1 MFRPVSSALR
11 SSRESLCSEVST
23 SSSCTGEA
31 VWVTLIVSPESS
43 VGEPG
48 VPGLRSTKKLPSR
61 KMRGRTLA
69 VASSCSGSAESLS
82 SIVISAAFEP
92 STPVDGLDLADLDAR
107 DPHRRVGPDRVRRLE
122 LRLDLEAV
130 RERDVLG
137 EAEEQD
143 ERGEDQPHQADEG
156 VRAARGVA
164 AGAGHHLRL
173 RVALGPGLLRARD
186 VGRDRLAGQELLVAG
201 LALTRL
207 ARRGGVRVR
216 VGVQVVGLQRAVGRR
231 RRRSALVVRALRRGD
246 DDEALPGAV
255 AVADAEQRGDVA
267 EPQRQVVADR
277 LGGREVVERRAQRLH
292 QVGRCARCRA
302 GPAGRRRR
310 S

>member
-82 SIVISAAFEP
+82 SIVISAALEP
-92 STPVDGLDLADLDAR
+92 STPVTDLTLPTSTPAIRTGELGRIEFADSNWALIWKPCVNGMSLVKPKNR
-107 DPHRRVGPDRVRRLE
+107 TS
-122 LRLDLEAV
+122 
-130 RERDVLG
+130 
-137 EAEEQD
+137 
-143 ERGEDQPHQADEG
+143 
-156 VRAARGVA
+156 AARISPIRPMKAFERRGVWRRA
-164 AGAGHHLRL
+164 RAITCVSG
-173 RVALGPGLLRARD
+173 VALGPGLLRARD
-186 VGRDRLAGQELLVAG
+186 VGRHRLAGQELLVAG

-216 VGVQVVGLQRAVGRR
+216 VGVQVVGLQSGRWP
-231 RRRSALVVRALRRGD
+231 A
-246 DDEALPGAV
+246 PTT
-255 AVADAEQRGDVA
+255 
-267 EPQRQVVADR
+267 
-277 LGGREVVERRAQRLH
+277 GRP
-292 QVGRCARCRA
+292 RCS
-302 GPAGRRRR
+302 GPAAW
-310 S
+310 